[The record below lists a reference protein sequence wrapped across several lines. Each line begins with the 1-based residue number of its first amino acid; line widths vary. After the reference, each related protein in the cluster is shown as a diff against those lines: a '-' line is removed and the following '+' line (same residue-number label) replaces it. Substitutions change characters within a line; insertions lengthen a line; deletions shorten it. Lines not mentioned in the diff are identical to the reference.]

1 MSRAADAAA
10 DGASPEDA
18 VSPEDATAAVA
29 AALAEERFSR
39 AAGAG
44 LDPHEYRYVTGGP
57 ALADGWAEAFAA
69 AGRRHLA
76 RAEGAASAV
85 SAGGHLQVAARWFH
99 FATLGPDPRARA
111 QARAAAE
118 ADAAMGRALALLEP
132 GARRI
137 EGSSFTGWLRG
148 AADAAATVVVVP
160 GLDSGKEEFHALT
173 RALLDRG
180 LAVFAMDGPGQGVL
194 APSSTLLPD
203 YERVLAGV
211 IDALGADR
219 VGLIGLS
226 LGGWYA
232 ARGAAL
238 EPRVAAA
245 VTVSGPLRLDW
256 DGLPPVLRELIAAR
270 AGGTEAARAFTGRV
284 DLSGAAPD
292 IACPLLVVDGGRD
305 VIPGVV
311 NGAALAAAAPRGE
324 YLLVPH
330 GEHLLGNA
338 HPHWLAR
345 TADWLAAALTA
356 PGRT

>member
-1 MSRAADAAA
+1 MSRAPAAA
-10 DGASPEDA
+10 TATDTATASPED
-18 VSPEDATAAVA
+18 VLVATAAV
-29 AALAEERFSR
+29 AEERFSR
-39 AAGAG
+39 ATGAG
-44 LDPHEYRYVTGGP
+44 LDPHEYRWVTGGP

-69 AGRRHLA
+69 TGRRHLA
-76 RAEGAASAV
+76 RAERAASTV
-85 SAGGHLQVAARWFH
+85 SEGGHLQVAARWFH
-99 FATLGPDPRARA
+99 FATLGPDPRGRA

-137 EGSSFTGWLRG
+137 EGASFAGWLRG

-160 GLDSGKEEFHALT
+160 GLDSGKEEFHAVT
-173 RALLDRG
+173 GALLDRG

-194 APSSTLLPD
+194 APYSTLRPD
-203 YERVLAGV
+203 YEQVVAGV
-211 IDALGADR
+211 VDALGVDR

-232 ARGAAL
+232 ARSAAL

-245 VTVSGPLRLDW
+245 ATVSGPLRLEW
-256 DGLPPVLRELIAAR
+256 DGLPPVLRELLARR
-270 AGGTEAARAFTGRV
+270 AGGVGRARAFAGRV
-284 DLSGAAPD
+284 DLSGVAPD

-305 VIPGVV
+305 VIPGVA
-311 NGAALAAAAPRGE
+311 NGAGLAALAPRGE

-330 GEHLLGNA
+330 GDHLLGNA

-345 TADWLAAALTA
+345 TADWLAEALTA
-356 PGRT
+356 PGRP